1 MYEVVPRDDKPDAFG
16 FTRADFSRYAIEVLP
31 DNETAYRLFC
41 DMQTQWRTG
50 SAGPTGLDY
59 GVLFHK
65 MDRMRLAEED
75 YITLEEDI
83 RVMEYEALA
92 AMHEKVE

>member
-1 MYEVVPRDDKPDAFG
+1 MYEVVPRDDEPDAFG
-16 FTRADFSRYAIEVLP
+16 FTRADFERHPVEVLP
-31 DNETAYRLFC
+31 DNEKAYRLFR
-41 DMQTQWRTG
+41 DLQTQWRIG
-50 SAGPTGLDY
+50 STGPTGLDY

-65 MDRMRLAEED
+65 LDRMRLADEE

-92 AMHEKVE
+92 AMHEKHE